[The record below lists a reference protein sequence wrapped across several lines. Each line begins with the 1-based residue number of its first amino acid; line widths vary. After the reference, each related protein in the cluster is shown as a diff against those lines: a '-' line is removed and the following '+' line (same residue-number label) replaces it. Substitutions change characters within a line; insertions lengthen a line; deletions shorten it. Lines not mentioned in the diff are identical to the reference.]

1 MSAPQTKGERSSL
14 SPPWA
19 AGPAKSRSPH
29 STTATTFP
37 PGLAWPGRGPRTP
50 QTPRPRP
57 GNAPQRAPRG
67 EESLAPSDSVRRG
80 PGVAP
85 PDPNLRDGRRGRA
98 AAPRLGPAAPR
109 PRPLSGGGAPPAP
122 HLGSVAR
129 DGEVRA
135 SASPVARRRPPPSS
149 LPPRSGPPPR
159 CPRRP
164 RQPGHVPAQRRA
176 GALRA
181 QPPRGSAPRPR
192 SAGPGPPGPLSRVA
206 AGAGVTADNG
216 PRYCRQPRAG
226 PDGRS
231 SFGAKPGGGRVCRA
245 LPAAPRRPVTAAE
258 KRDSALTSP
267 RLFSP
272 LASTCRPPHD
282 APPRTAA
289 LEPKAAAR
297 PSREAVTPGVR
308 SLSVPSGA
316 DVAPARQPPRCC
328 PRAGCPR

>member
-1 MSAPQTKGERSSL
+1 MSTPQTKGERSSL

-37 PGLAWPGRGPRTP
+37 PGLAGPRSTDPTAPARQRAAARTPRRGEPGAERLGPPRTGSGAARPESPGWTSRPGRRTP
-50 QTPRPRP
+50 PRPRRAP
-57 GNAPQRAPRG
+57 PPAPQRRGRPARASPWKRRPR
-67 EESLAPSDSVRRG
+67 RRG
-80 PGVAP
+80 ASIGVPRSP
-85 PDPNLRDGRRGRA
+85 PPTSA
-98 AAPRLGPAAPR
+98 EQ
-109 PRPLSGGGAPPAP
+109 PPAP
-122 HLGSVAR
+122 LR
-129 DGEVRA
+129 P
-135 SASPVARRRPPPSS
+135 ASPLSPPAPAAGPRP
-149 LPPRSGPPPR
+149 
-159 CPRRP
+159 C
-164 RQPGHVPAQRRA
+164 QRRA

-272 LASTCRPPHD
+272 LASACRPPHD